1 MADNTNT
8 NNEENLRI
16 NDLLYV
22 VFKHHRAIVYLGIL
36 GLAVGILISFAY
48 YVKGVASVEYY
59 VTASMAVSST
69 NANGQFTGA
78 DAYNPNSQDIHLAE
92 DMTESVIYVCRS
104 DTTLNAAA
112 EKLQLIGVK
121 ADQIRPKLT
130 LTQYGDTQIIEMTL
144 IWDNADEGIMI
155 LNAITEVA
163 PDILIDT
170 LKIGD
175 VTIVNQP
182 KVKPVSLSFINAKL
196 VAICLAA
203 GVMGCAAYYVVM
215 FLIHPT
221 YLHSEDVKRD
231 HGFDILGEIPKDKE
245 YFNTKVNSLSAN
257 EFSAIQEYFS
267 ALAHVLVYRLQD
279 IENVCVYFTSTS
291 PQEGKTTITANLG
304 YALSGLGYKTLILD
318 MDVRNPSLASKFAYS
333 QYDDHCLNTVYRG
346 EKSFE
351 EAVVRI
357 DSNLDILPTKLE
369 DERLRFDAKM
379 IEIIST
385 AKGLYDFV
393 LIDTAPIGQVSDS
406 LSLNSAADCA
416 LYVVRQDQVWIS
428 TINESIDRLKKS
440 GIAILGAVMND
451 VKSGAVSYYHSNY
464 NQYKDSPYLNMPDKK
479 SKKSKS
485 KSKNIDKESMDHSVE
500 AEIISNRKK
509 KDEEKAAK
517 AALEL
522 AAQADAEIV
531 DLTNTNSMIIK
542 ESEVAV
548 ESFLA
553 TRAVSAYYNLD
564 DIHRAVTSFEKI
576 KDYEI
581 GALKPS
587 DMAGELDRLEE
598 ENVDAIM
605 EFEKEYYAG
614 CIKIMIGF
622 MDEEEKFHMLA
633 VKTIGE

>member
-1 MADNTNT
+1 MADNKNL
-8 NNEENLRI
+8 NEEKTIRI
-16 NDLLYV
+16 DDLLYV
-22 VFKHHRAIVYLGIL
+22 VLKHIKTVIYIGLL
-36 GLAVGILISFAY
+36 GLAVGVLISFAY
-48 YVKGVASVEYY
+48 YIRGVAKVEYY
-59 VTASMAVSST
+59 ITASMAVSST
-69 NANGQFTGA
+69 NANGVFTGGA
-78 DAYNPNSQDIHLAE
+78 DSYNPNSQDIHLAE

-112 EKLQLIGVK
+112 EKLQLIGVT

-182 KVKPVSLSFINAKL
+182 KVKPVSLSFIDKKI
-196 VAICLAA
+196 VAICLLGSAL
-203 GVMGCAAYYVVM
+203 GCVGFYIVM

-221 YLHSEDVKRD
+221 YLHSEDVKSD
-231 HGFDILGEIPKDKE
+231 HGFDILGEIPKDKD
-245 YFNTKVNSLSAN
+245 YFNTKVNSVSAN

-279 IENVCVYFTSTS
+279 IKNVCVYLTSTS

-333 QYDDHCLNTVYRG
+333 QYDDHCLNSVYRG
-346 EKSFE
+346 DKPLE
-351 EAVVRI
+351 EALVKI

-369 DERLRFDAKM
+369 DERLRFDARM
-379 IEIIST
+379 IEIISK
-385 AKGLYDFV
+385 AKSFYDFV
-393 LIDTAPIGQVSDS
+393 LIDTAPIGQVADS
-406 LSLNSAADCA
+406 LNLNSAADCA
-416 LYVVRQDQVWIS
+416 IYVVRQDQVWIS
-428 TINESIDRLKKS
+428 TINESVDRLKKS
-440 GIAILGAVMND
+440 GIAILGAIMND

-464 NQYKDSPYLNMPDKK
+464 NQYKDSPYLNAPDKK
-479 SKKSKS
+479 KEKKKH
-485 KSKNIDKESMDHSVE
+485 IDTASMDHSVE
-500 AEIISNRKK
+500 EDIISKRKK
-509 KDEEKAAK
+509 KEEEQAAK

-522 AAQADAEIV
+522 ASKSDDVV
-531 DLTNTNSMIIK
+531 DLTNTNSKIIK

-553 TRAVSAYYNLD
+553 TRSVSAYYNLD

-576 KDYEI
+576 KDYEV
-581 GALKPS
+581 GALKPADLKS
-587 DMAGELDRLEE
+587 ELDRLEE

-614 CIKIMIGF
+614 GIKIMIGF